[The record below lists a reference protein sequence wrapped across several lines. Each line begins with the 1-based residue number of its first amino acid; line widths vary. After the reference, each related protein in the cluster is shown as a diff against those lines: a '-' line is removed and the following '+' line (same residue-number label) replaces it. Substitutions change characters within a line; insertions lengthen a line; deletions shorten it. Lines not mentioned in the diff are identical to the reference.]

1 MKIRKLKKD
10 KSGIVGM
17 PKTAQTHHLIGRP
30 GMTGKREYTP
40 KQMPK
45 DPYFVTEADLRKWGT
60 I

>member
-10 KSGIVGM
+10 KSGVPGM
-17 PKTAQTHHLIGRP
+17 PKTAQTHHLVGRP

-45 DPYFVTEADLRKWGT
+45 DPYVVTERDLRK
-60 I
+60 

>member
-1 MKIRKLKKD
+1 MKKPRLKKD

-17 PKTAQTHHLIGRP
+17 PKTAQTHHLIGIP
-30 GMTGKREYTP
+30 GMTGKREYKP

-45 DPYFVTEADLRKWGT
+45 DPYFVTESDLRKWGT

>member
-10 KSGIVGM
+10 KSGIQGM

-30 GMTGKREYTP
+30 GMTGKREYTA
-40 KQMPK
+40 KKMPK
-45 DPYFVTEADLRKWGT
+45 DANFVTEADLKKWGT